1 MKIPNF
7 FNVMLVKDK
16 KPLTSWKELTER
28 EQTSEE
34 RAKVL
39 EVAQPGTL
47 GIVTGSISRLFVL
60 DIDGA
65 EGEKAIEKF
74 HIPRT
79 PKVRTPHG
87 CHYYFRW
94 TDELDGCVT
103 TRAGIFNK
111 VDVRGDGGYV
121 VFYGWSLAPT
131 LVPLAAP
138 PTWLVDALPKKESRQ
153 ISAGPMATLSSI
165 REGNRNQ
172 SFTSLAGGLRARGY
186 TTDVI
191 FELLRPKAREVQFP
205 ESELMAVCQS
215 IGRYDAPKLE
225 GQGESVEDFLADRQ
239 DVKWICE
246 PFIAEQSIGFIAGLP
261 ESRKSWILIDLAVA
275 CASGSGLWLNKYP
288 INSTSPKQ
296 PTTSGDLTKRP
307 WNILSRSHSVNS
319 MQKSTEPLEPML
331 PVSGPHKSEPNGT
344 LISPSTNNSGSRR
357 EGEPTIASIG
367 PITITPHIGLNQAG
381 EQPHGGH
388 RVLLIDQERSKGET
402 QRRLRAVIA
411 GRGLRVADIK
421 TTLFVRSSTS
431 TRLDS
436 QTSYDSLKKELSELR
451 PTLLLVD
458 SFATFHTKNESN
470 RMEIQQVLERI
481 KEIRNEFKCSIVLI
495 HHETKAAY
503 AGHKEGQPSSY
514 LDMAGNVA
522 IPAAAE
528 FCMNVTKRDDDS
540 SWCHHTK
547 STQGMKTGP
556 FVVTV
561 KDVDGNS
568 DKIRVEAF

>member
-16 KPLTSWKELTER
+16 KPLAPWKELTER
-28 EQTSEE
+28 EQTQEE
-34 RAKVL
+34 KAKVL
-39 EVAQPGTL
+39 ENATEGTL
-47 GIVTGSISRLFVL
+47 GIITGEISRIFVL
-60 DIDGA
+60 DIDGE
-65 EGEKAIEKF
+65 EGEKSLEQF
-74 HIPRT
+74 HIPRSWRV
-79 PKVRTPHG
+79 KTPHG
-87 CHYYFRW
+87 VHIYFKW
-94 TDELDGCVT
+94 SPVFDALVT
-103 TRAGIFNK
+103 TKAGVLPG
-111 VDVRGDGGYV
+111 VDVRGDGGFV
-121 VFYGWSLAPT
+121 VWYGWETAPS
-131 LVPLAAP
+131 VAPLASAP
-138 PTWLVDALPKKESRQ
+138 GWLISLLSPKNSGTITTGPIKVL
-153 ISAGPMATLSSI
+153 AGI

-191 FELLRPKAREVQFP
+191 FELLRPKAREVSFP

-215 IGRYDAPKLE
+215 ISRYDAPKLE
-225 GQGESVEDFLADRQ
+225 GQGESVEAFLADRQ

-275 CASGSGLWLNKYP
+275 CASGGDSLWLNRFP
-288 INSTSPKQ
+288 ISTPQPALFGKQALTQVPTQPECLENSPPKLPRTSTSLSMREIELLNDKEHLTGFGQQEVLKPKIYIGQ
-296 PTTSGDLTKRP
+296 PSLVGQTF
-307 WNILSRSHSVNS
+307 
-319 MQKSTEPLEPML
+319 
-331 PVSGPHKSEPNGT
+331 
-344 LISPSTNNSGSRR
+344 
-357 EGEPTIASIG
+357 
-367 PITITPHIGLNQAG
+367 
-381 EQPHGGH
+381 HGGH
-388 RVLLIDQERSKGET
+388 RVLLIDQERSKAET

-421 TTLFVRSSTS
+421 DTLFVRSSTS
-431 TRLDS
+431 TRIDS
-436 QTSYDSLKKELSELR
+436 QTSYESIRKELSELR

-458 SFATFHTKNESN
+458 SFATLHESNESN
-470 RMEIQQVLERI
+470 RMEIQKVLE
-481 KEIRNEFKCSIVLI
+481 KLKQIRTEFNCAIVMI

-528 FCMNVTKRDDDS
+528 FCMNVQKRDEES

-547 STQGMKTGP
+547 STQGMKIAP

-561 KDVDGNS
+561 KDVDGDSN
-568 DKIRVEAF
+568 KIRVEAF

>member
-7 FNVMLVKDK
+7 FQVMLVKDK
-16 KPLTSWKELTER
+16 KPLAPWKELTER
-28 EQTSEE
+28 EQTQEE
-34 RAKVL
+34 KAKVL
-39 EVAQPGTL
+39 ENATEGTL
-47 GIVTGSISRLFVL
+47 GIITGEVSRIFVL

-65 EGEKAIEKF
+65 EGEKEIEGK
-74 HIPRT
+74 HIPKT
-79 PKVRTPHG
+79 WMVTTPHG
-87 CHYYFRW
+87 KHYYFRW
-94 TDELDGCVT
+94 TKELDGCVT

-121 VFYGWSLAPT
+121 VFYGWSVPPAV
-131 LVPLAAP
+131 VPLAAP
-138 PTWLVDALPKKESRQ
+138 PTWLVDALPKKESKQ
-153 ISAGPMATLSSI
+153 ITAGPISTLSNI

-191 FELLRPKAREVQFP
+191 FELLRPKAREVNFP

-225 GQGESVEDFLADRQ
+225 GQGESVEAFLADRQ

-275 CASGSGLWLNKYP
+275 CASGGESLWLNRFP
-288 INSTSPKQ
+288 ISTPQPMPSGKQALTQVPTQPERLENSPLKLPRTSTSPLREPAALNDKEPQ
-296 PTTSGDLTKRP
+296 TAFGQQEVLRP
-307 WNILSRSHSVNS
+307 QV
-319 MQKSTEPLEPML
+319 
-331 PVSGPHKSEPNGT
+331 
-344 LISPSTNNSGSRR
+344 
-357 EGEPTIASIG
+357 SIG
-367 PITITPHIGLNQAG
+367 QPLFTG
-381 EQPHGGH
+381 EAFRGGH
-388 RVLLIDQERSKGET
+388 RVLLIDQERSKAET

-411 GRGLRVADIK
+411 GRGLRVSDIK
-421 TTLFVRSSTS
+421 DNLFVRSSTS
-431 TRLDS
+431 TRIDN
-436 QTSYDSLKKELSELR
+436 QTSYESLRKEMSELR
-451 PTLLLVD
+451 PTLVLVD
-458 SFATFHTKNESN
+458 SLATFHQKNESS

-481 KEIRNEFKCSIVLI
+481 KEMRNEFKCSFVFV

-503 AGHKEGQPSSY
+503 AGHREGQPSSY

-528 FCMNVTKRDDDS
+528 FCMNVQKRDEDS

-547 STQGMKTGP
+547 STQGMKIAP

-561 KDVDGNS
+561 KDVGGDSN
-568 DKIRVEAF
+568 KIRVEAF